1 MEHLRRKGVRTT
13 NFLARNT
20 KKETVSKEEIDEL
33 VLNCQKDYENSTTT
47 NQNT

>member
-13 NFLARNT
+13 NFLARKT
-20 KKETVSKEEIDEL
+20 KEETVSKEEIDGEA
-33 VLNCQKDYENSTTT
+33 LNCQKDYENSTTT